1 MFVWELGGGIDQWIL
16 LLIILFIFSGMLV
29 VVDQWVSL
37 IYFFPLDISV
47 FAVSCADL
55 LFSSFLL
62 FFCWVLFLV
71 LGFEKEADSYV
82 CVGLGF
88 VVF

>member
-1 MFVWELGGGIDQWIL
+1 M
-16 LLIILFIFSGMLV
+16 
-29 VVDQWVSL
+29 VVDQWVSF
-37 IYFFPLDISV
+37 IYFYPLDISV
-47 FAVSCADL
+47 FAIYCADL

-71 LGFEKEADSYV
+71 LGFEKEAVGYV